1 MKLYLLQNGNT
12 IGIENKY
19 FWSDVDSTK
28 VTFDIVHQQKDGY
41 WQHRETETI
50 SLSYYNSIDD
60 YIETNYKTI

>member
-1 MKLYLLQNGNT
+1 MDFYLLQDGNT

-19 FWSDVDSTK
+19 CWSDINSTK

-41 WQHRETETI
+41 WKHRKTETI